1 MLTVEFSG
9 AFPRSVSRPLLVRLA
24 RKAFAM
30 GGGKG
35 NAVVTV
41 AAVGDAKMKTLNRR
55 YRGKNKVTDIL
66 SFGYT
71 PPFPLA
77 RSPARPLARSPL
89 GDLIICLPQVRR
101 QAKKIGRAFQ
111 DEMALMVVHGVLHL
125 LGYDHESLADERRM
139 FGLQHEILLR
149 ARIL

>member
-24 RKAFAM
+24 RKAFDA

-35 NAVVTV
+35 SAAVTMV
-41 AAVGDAKMKTLNRR
+41 AVGDAKMKSLNRR

-66 SFGYT
+66 SFGNDDRFAS
-71 PPFPLA
+71 PPLRLSAP
-77 RSPARPLARSPL
+77 SPL
-89 GDLIICLPQVRR
+89 GDIIICLPQVSR
-101 QAKKIGRAFQ
+101 QAKKIGRAFR
-111 DEMALMVVHGVLHL
+111 DEMALMVVHGILHL

-149 ARIL
+149 ARII